1 MKVRNMIGKYPAK
14 MDEKNRLFV
23 PAKLR
28 ADLGQKFYVT
38 IGVNCGH
45 KCLTAYTAEGWQKL
59 SDKYDQLPL
68 AQKSGA
74 TGLLFIYAVECNP
87 DKQFRFSLSSSLLE
101 YAGIERDV
109 VIVGRAGQ
117 AEIWDARNYAEFE
130 AETLTPE
137 KLLASLEAIGL

>member
-1 MKVRNMIGKYPAK
+1 MIGKYPAK
-14 MDEKNRLFV
+14 LDEKNRLFV

-28 ADLGQKFYVT
+28 SELGGTFYVT

-45 KCLTAYTAEGWQKL
+45 RCLTVYSVEGWQRL
-59 SDKYDQLPL
+59 TDKYDQLPL

-74 TGLLFIYAVECNP
+74 TSMLFVYATECNP
-87 DKQFRFSLSSSLLE
+87 DKQFRFTLTQGLMD
-101 YAGIERDV
+101 YAGLSRDV

-117 AEIWDARNYAEFE
+117 AEIWDQAHFAAFE
-130 AETLTPE
+130 QEALTPE

>member
-1 MKVRNMIGKYPAK
+1 MIGKYPAK
-14 MDEKNRLFV
+14 MDDKNRLFV

-28 ADLGQKFYVT
+28 AELGGTFYVT

-45 KCLTAYTAEGWQKL
+45 RCLTVYTQEGWNRL
-59 SDKYDQLPL
+59 TEKYDELPI

-74 TGLLFIYAVECNP
+74 TSLLFIYATECTP
-87 DKQFRFSLSSSLLE
+87 DKQSRFTLTQSLMD
-101 YAGIERDV
+101 YAGIGRDV

-117 AEIWDARNYAEFE
+117 AEIWDQAGYNAFE
-130 AETLTPE
+130 LESLTPE